1 MIPQCYLPQLIYMI
15 RDVLGPDVP
24 VSTDLPPGQT
34 AWVAIPVFGLAKQQG
49 KPVSEVAAAIKE
61 KLQTSTFHGGF
72 EWEEITVSGGFV
84 NLTPKFVTQYLPEA
98 TSYQYGT
105 QHTGEGKTV
114 VIDYSQPNIAKR
126 MSVGHLRSTIIGDS
140 LRALYESQGYRVI
153 GINYLGDWGTQ
164 YGKLVVAYKEKYGDL
179 EPRDTV
185 TIQELFELYVQ
196 YHADEVTGTDQ
207 DAEARAQF
215 KLLEQRDPAVTKLW
229 QFFIDLSLVEYQ
241 KIYDRLKVSFTEP
254 KMGESFHR
262 ESFDEVINFVQ
273 SSGLSKE
280 SNGAQIVEIP
290 NLSAPMMLRKSDGAT
305 TYGSRDL
312 AALKYR
318 AETYT
323 PEAILYVVSNEQTF
337 HFQQV
342 FAVARMTG
350 LIPES
355 ITLEHVKFG
364 FMQLPEGKMS
374 TRHGRV
380 VFLEDVLDEAVKR
393 ARAVIEQKN
402 SDLAE
407 ATKQHVAEVVGIG
420 ALKYFDLSHDRNHDI
435 VFDWDR
441 MLQLTGDSAP
451 YLQYSY
457 VRASRILKKAE
468 ELLGADPYWFGKL
481 EGNPGV
487 AQRENGYTVG
497 DDIASLCRT
506 VARYPLVVERA
517 AEQYAPHIIA
527 TYLNELATAFNR
539 FYETHPVLQAE
550 GVERDLGI
558 TIVGSVANTLKLGL
572 NLLGID
578 VVEEM

>member
-1 MIPQCYLPQLIYMI
+1 MTPPQWYLPQLISMI

-24 VSTDLPPGQT
+24 ISTELPPGQT
-34 AWVAIPVFGLAKQQG
+34 AWVAIPVFGLAKAQG
-49 KPVSEVAAAIKE
+49 KSVAEVAVGIVE
-61 KLQTSTFHGGF
+61 KLRASTFYRGF
-72 EWEEITVSGGFV
+72 QWEEIVVTGGFV
-84 NLTPKFVTQYLPEA
+84 NITPKFPIQYLPEA
-98 TSYQYGT
+98 CFPNYGE
-105 QHTGEGKTV
+105 QQVGEGKTI

-140 LRALYESQGYRVI
+140 LRGIYEKLGYRVI

-179 EPRDTV
+179 EPRDSV

-196 YHADEVTGTDQ
+196 YHADEAGGTNQ
-207 DAEARAQF
+207 DADARAQF
-215 KLLEQRDPAVTKLW
+215 KLLEQRDPNVTKLW
-229 QFFIDLSLVEYQ
+229 QFFIDLSLAEYQ
-241 KIYDRLKVSFTEP
+241 KIYDRLHVSFTEP

-262 ESFDEVINFVQ
+262 DSFDEVIKFV
-273 SSGLSKE
+273 E
-280 SNGAQIVEIP
+280 STGVSQESDGAQIVEIP

-318 AETYT
+318 AETYQ

-355 ITLEHVKFG
+355 IELQHVKFG

-374 TRHGRV
+374 TRKGRV

-393 ARAVIEQKN
+393 ARSVIEEKN
-402 SDLAE
+402 PTLPE

-457 VRASRILKKAE
+457 VRARKILAGVVGSAE
-468 ELLGADPYWFGKL
+468 TSFEVSDRLF
-481 EGNPGV
+481 EGVGGV
-487 AQRENGYTVG
+487 PAQPALPS
-497 DDIASLCRT
+497 DIARLIRT
-506 VARYPLVVERA
+506 LAQYPLMIERA
-517 AEQYAPHIIA
+517 AKQYTPHVIAGYLNKLASEFSAFYEQY
-527 TYLNELATAFNR
+527 
-539 FYETHPVLQAE
+539 PVLQSE
-550 GVERDLGI
+550 GEDRQLRLA
-558 TIVGSVANTLKLGL
+558 IVGSAANVLKSGL